1 MARKTARRVA
11 KDRIKQIA
19 RDSAEFAT
27 VPFLVSPVTRP
38 FATPIRRIFPE
49 TVDVLVESGALDDAI
64 DAKVNELAVERG
76 LANSLRNRAAGQEQ
90 GISQTEALLSA
101 AKQLG
106 TDPEIVAQIEN
117 LLVAS
122 GGEKIVQTGREVIRR
137 SRQFDLQNLLPRL
150 VETRPRKRRK
160 TKTDK
165 NMSKALAQANKELRK
180 KNGQLRKGVT
190 QADVMRRAH
199 RIRRKM
205 S

>member
-1 MARKTARRVA
+1 MARKRARRAA
-11 KDRIKQIA
+11 KERIKQTA
-19 RDSAEFAT
+19 REATEFSTA
-27 VPFLVSPVTRP
+27 PFLLSPVTRP
-38 FATPIRRIFPE
+38 FAAPIRRLFPE
-49 TVDVLVESGALDDAI
+49 TVDVLVESGALDNVI
-64 DAKVNELAVERG
+64 DAKVAELAMQSG
-76 LANSLRNRAAGQEQ
+76 LTRQLQAQPMEEP
-90 GISQTEALLSA
+90 GISQTEALLLT

-106 TDPEIVAQIEN
+106 TDPEVVKELEN
-117 LLVAS
+117 LVVAA

-137 SRQFDLQNLLPRL
+137 SRQFNLQNLLPRM
-150 VETRPRKRRK
+150 VENRPRKRRK

-190 QADVMRRAH
+190 QGDVMRRAH

>member
-11 KDRIKQIA
+11 KERIKQIA

-27 VPFLVSPVTRP
+27 VPFLISPVTRP

-64 DAKVNELAVERG
+64 DAKVNELALERG
-76 LANSLRNRAAGQEQ
+76 LTDSLRARQMQEQ
-90 GISQTEALLSA
+90 GISQTEALLA
-101 AKQLG
+101 TAKQLG
-106 TDPEIVAQIEN
+106 TDPEIVKEIEN
-117 LLVAS
+117 LIVAS
-122 GGEKIVQTGREVIRR
+122 GGEKLVQTGREVIRK
-137 SRQFDLQNLLPRL
+137 SRQFDLQNLLPRF

-190 QADVMRRAH
+190 QGDIMRRAH